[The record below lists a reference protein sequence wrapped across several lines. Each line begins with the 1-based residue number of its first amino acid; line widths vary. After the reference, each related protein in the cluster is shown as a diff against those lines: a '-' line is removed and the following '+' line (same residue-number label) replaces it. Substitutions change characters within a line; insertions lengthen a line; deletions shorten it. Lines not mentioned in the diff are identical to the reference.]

1 MTQKFKRRELI
12 LQQANR
18 LFSDRGFAATSLE
31 DIAAAVGIRRES
43 LYYYYPGKYDLL
55 YDIIEPQIV
64 NTLENFDRIVAGER
78 SCAGA
83 IRRAIDNHLQQFN
96 PSYLHMAMAV
106 RRNSRGA
113 VEQKFIRLRDLFKR
127 YERKWIELIR
137 QAAEAGEIRSD
148 KPPRMLVYSI
158 LGLCNSLSS
167 WYRPQGELSLAQ
179 IGGHFSD
186 ILLDGISRQD
196 PRD

>member
-1 MTQKFKRRELI
+1 MTQKFKRRDLI

-18 LFSDRGFAATSLE
+18 LFSERGFAATSLE
-31 DIAAAVGIRRES
+31 DIAAAVGIKRES

-55 YDIIEPQIV
+55 YDIIEPQII
-64 NTLENFDRIVAGER
+64 NTLDNFDRIIAREA
-78 SCAGA
+78 SNKTA

-106 RRNSRGA
+106 RRSSRDE
-113 VEQKFIRLRDLFKR
+113 VEQKFSRLRDLFKR
-127 YERKWIELIR
+127 YERKWTELVR
-137 QAAEAGEIRSD
+137 RAAEAGDIRSD
-148 KPPRMLVYSI
+148 KPPKMVVYSI

-167 WYRPQGELSLAQ
+167 WYRPQGELSLDQ

-186 ILLDGISRQD
+186 ILLDGIGT
-196 PRD
+196 